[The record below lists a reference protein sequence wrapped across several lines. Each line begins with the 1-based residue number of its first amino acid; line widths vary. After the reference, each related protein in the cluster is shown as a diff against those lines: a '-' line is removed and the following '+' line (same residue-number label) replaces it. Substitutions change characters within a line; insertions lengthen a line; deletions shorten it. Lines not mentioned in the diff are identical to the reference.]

1 MKKEEKQ
8 AIAKKRREQL
18 RELSQNLKLSN
29 LDLIA
34 NGVSIN
40 GLLVEFY
47 RQQYQVTDLNTY
59 EQWKNKGFQVKK
71 GSQSYMVWATP
82 RDIKVKDKRLTD
94 NTETEKEIKDYFAVC
109 HLFDVSQVVPIQTEQ
124 N

>member
-1 MKKEEKQ
+1 MNK
-8 AIAKKRREQL
+8 IAVARGVRV
-18 RELSQNLKLSN
+18 N
-29 LDLIA
+29 DLLIDYYNEA
-34 NGVSIN
+34 FKTT
-40 GLLVEFY
+40 E
-47 RQQYQVTDLNTY
+47 LNTY
-59 EQWKNKGFQVKK
+59 EQWKNRGYQVKK

>member
-1 MKKEEKQ
+1 MKKDPS
-8 AIAKKRREQL
+8 ARREELRQL
-18 RELSQNLKLSN
+18 SKQLK
-29 LDLIA
+29 DLNKIA
-34 NGVSIN
+34 VARGVRVN
-40 GLLVEFY
+40 DLLIDYYNEAFK
-47 RQQYQVTDLNTY
+47 TTELNTY
-59 EQWKNKGFQVKK
+59 EEWKKKGFQVKK

-94 NTETEKEIKDYFAVC
+94 NTETDKEIKDYFAVC

>member
-1 MKKEEKQ
+1 MKKQ
-8 AIAKKRREQL
+8 DANARREEL
-18 RELSQNLKLSN
+18 RKLSKQLKDSN
-29 LDLIA
+29 KIAVARGVRVNDLLIDYYNEA
-34 NGVSIN
+34 FKTT
-40 GLLVEFY
+40 E
-47 RQQYQVTDLNTY
+47 LNTY
-59 EQWKNKGFQVKK
+59 EQWKNRGYQVKK

>member
-1 MKKEEKQ
+1 MKKQ
-8 AIAKKRREQL
+8 DANARREEL
-18 RELSQNLKLSN
+18 RKLSKQLKDSN
-29 LDLIA
+29 KIAVARGVRVNDLLIDYYNEA
-34 NGVSIN
+34 FKTT
-40 GLLVEFY
+40 E
-47 RQQYQVTDLNTY
+47 LNTY
-59 EQWKNKGFQVKK
+59 EQWKNRGYQVKK

-109 HLFDVSQVVPIQTEQ
+109 HLFDVSQVAPIQTKQ